1 VTATAPAPEVPTAP
15 EAPTRVRSVLVAAV
29 TAAVLVGLAAALS
42 GGRLGAGPFDPVSV
56 PAGPV
61 ALAVLGWVLVPG
73 LVVALLA
80 VPIGTS
86 GAAARPVRR
95 RARTTTPAPEVAA
108 EPDEVTDAPSGDV
121 EEPSD
126 EEPDP
131 AETAGDE
138 GVGPGGGVRG

>member
-1 VTATAPAPEVPTAP
+1 M
-15 EAPTRVRSVLVAAV
+15 LVAAA
-29 TAAVLVGLAAALS
+29 TAAVLLGLAAALS

-86 GAAARPVRR
+86 GAAARPARR
-95 RARTTTPAPEVAA
+95 RPRATAPAPTPEVTV
-108 EPDEVTDAPSGDV
+108 EPDEGADDAPSGDV
-121 EEPSD
+121 DEDPEPAAAD
-126 EEPDP
+126 PDP
-131 AETAGDE
+131 VETAGGE